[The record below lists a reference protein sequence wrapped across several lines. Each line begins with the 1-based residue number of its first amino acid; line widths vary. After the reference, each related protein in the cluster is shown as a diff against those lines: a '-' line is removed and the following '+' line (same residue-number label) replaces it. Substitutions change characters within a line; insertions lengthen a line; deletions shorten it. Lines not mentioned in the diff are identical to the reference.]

1 MDNIDELL
9 SKLNTEF
16 NVINNDFD
24 NFLEESNV
32 KVSAYSSFLKNI
44 NALDTSSLDADKTV
58 TIMTGENDKQTKM
71 INSIPV
77 IDEVEDPI
85 KDDQVKN
92 PIINLNGE
100 V

>member
-1 MDNIDELL
+1 MLIHRKVKFRAVALIL
-9 SKLNTEF
+9 MGLYF
-16 NVINNDFD
+16 H
-24 NFLEESNV
+24 EST
-32 KVSAYSSFLKNI
+32 KIYGTI
-44 NALDTSSLDADKTV
+44 QNALDTSSLDVDKTV
-58 TIMTGENDKQTKM
+58 TIMTGENDKQSKM

>member
-44 NALDTSSLDADKTV
+44 NALDTSSLDVDKTV
-58 TIMTGENDKQTKM
+58 TIMTGENDKQSKM

>member
-85 KDDQVKN
+85 KDDQVEN